1 MIVKDLRIWTIDSM
15 MNAYS
20 YFHFNQGYV
29 KPIITTNRKMF
40 KVGDKLAPFVRFW
53 DGTYVKFLTFLSF
66 DF

>member
-1 MIVKDLRIWTIDSM
+1 M